1 MLTTPRSV
9 ELEKNVCAPIHQA
22 VEVLPTKQQRNSE
35 CIQRKGGVCV
45 CVWGLGS
52 SRWGRRPQNAE
63 ATLQKIPEAPLQ
75 TRSPCACSQH
85 PAHHATYAAR
95 DDGSNTV
102 EKDKPRELKHRERG
116 YTVTHNQRSEK
127 LNTNVVY
134 GGTAVSALSGIG
146 SHTPVAGYRW
156 VGKSQK
162 KRADPAAHELV
173 VGSLQ
178 QHLDTA
184 VHSLKDN
191 NQIK

>member
-45 CVWGLGS
+45 CVWIGLFPLGTTSAKCGS
-52 SRWGRRPQNAE
+52 NPPE
-63 ATLQKIPEAPLQ
+63 IPEAPLQ

-127 LNTNVVY
+127 LNTNVVRRY
-134 GGTAVSALSGIG
+134 CRISTERDWVAHACGGLSLGRKEPKKESRPRCPRTCGWKSTAA
-146 SHTPVAGYRW
+146 P
-156 VGKSQK
+156 
-162 KRADPAAHELV
+162 
-173 VGSLQ
+173 
-178 QHLDTA
+178 
-184 VHSLKDN
+184 
-191 NQIK
+191 